1 MSIKPRSRSIVSV
14 SALGLFALGTSVA
27 QADVVS
33 SQLINMQ
40 APIATSIGMA
50 SGTAAV
56 ATAPVAAVAM
66 SGDNLPPNATPGQCY
81 ARIWVPP
88 KFQTTTETVE
98 TKPLGE
104 RLEVIPATY
113 ETVTERILVKEA
125 SEKLVAIPATYGS
138 DAEKIL
144 VKDAELHWHYGRNGV
159 RSAKHSKTQ
168 HPDPAFLS
176 YARSLGMS
184 DNVQPGQCY
193 AEYTIPAKSSTTT
206 EKMLKS
212 EASSRIEVI
221 PATYTT
227 AEERVLVSDA
237 SEKLVTVPAT
247 YETVTEKVLVKPA
260 FTTWKVSECSGG
272 ACQTGN
278 VPNRVSGSVDRI
290 DQSTGEIMCLIEVP
304 AQYKTITKRVLKTPA
319 TTKTISTPAQY
330 KVQKVRKLATA
341 AAERVVEIPATYQ
354 TVTKTVN
361 ASSPVTSWH
370 LSGCKSGSG
379 SSCTTPPAGSLATG
393 LALCLTEKPAI
404 YKTVSKRIVK
414 TPAATKSIAIPA
426 EYKTVSI
433 RKMATP
439 PQERRIEI
447 PAEFGKV
454 TKTEKVSEGNM
465 EWKPVLCQANMTS
478 AKVQE
483 IQRAL
488 KAAGS
493 YYGPIDGVVGSQTI
507 RGVQKYQT
515 SKGLTPTRFLT
526 IETVKSLGV
535 NPTH

>member
-1 MSIKPRSRSIVSV
+1 MFIKPRSKSIVSV

-27 QADVVS
+27 HADVVS
-33 SQLINMQ
+33 SQLINVQ

-50 SGTAAV
+50 TGTAAV
-56 ATAPVAAVAM
+56 ATAPVAAGAGM
-66 SGDNLPPNATPGQCY
+66 SGDLLPPNATPGQCY
-81 ARIWVPP
+81 ARIWIPP
-88 KFQTTTETVE
+88 KFETTTETVE
-98 TKPLGE
+98 TKPMGE

-113 ETVTERILVKEA
+113 ETMTEKMLVREA
-125 SEKLVAIPATYGS
+125 SEKLVTVPATYKTET
-138 DAEKIL
+138 EKVL
-144 VKDAELHWHYGRNGV
+144 VKDSQLHWHYGRNGV

-176 YARSLGMS
+176 YARSLGMAE
-184 DNVQPGQCY
+184 NVQPGQCY
-193 AEYTIPAKSSTTT
+193 AEYTVPGKTSTTT

-212 EASSRIEVI
+212 EASQKIEVV

-227 AEERVLVSDA
+227 VEEKVLVSDA

-278 VPNRVSGSVDRI
+278 VPNRVAGSVDRI

-319 TTKTISTPAQY
+319 TTKAVSTPAQY
-330 KVQKVRKLATA
+330 KVQTVRKLATA
-341 AAERVVEIPATYQ
+341 ASERVVEIPATYQ

-361 ASSPVTSWH
+361 DSDPVTSWH
-370 LSGCKSGSG
+370 L
-379 SSCTTPPAGSLATG
+379 AGSAGAKSAGLATG
-393 LALCLTEKPAI
+393 NALCLTEKPAV
-404 YKTVSKRIVK
+404 YKTISKRVVA
-414 TPAATKSIAIPA
+414 TPATTKSIAIPA
-426 EYKTVSI
+426 EYKTVQV
-433 RKMATP
+433 RKMATA
-439 PQERRIEI
+439 PQEKRIEI

-454 TKTEKVSEGNM
+454 SKTEKVSEGNM
-465 EWKPVLCQANMTS
+465 EWKPVLCQANMTTT
-478 AKVQE
+478 KVQE

-488 KAAGS
+488 KSAGS
-493 YYGPIDGVVGSQTI
+493 YHGPIDGVVGSQTL
-507 RGVQKYQT
+507 RGVQKYQNT
-515 SKGLTPTRFLT
+515 KGLTPTRFLT
-526 IETVKSLGV
+526 IETVKALGV